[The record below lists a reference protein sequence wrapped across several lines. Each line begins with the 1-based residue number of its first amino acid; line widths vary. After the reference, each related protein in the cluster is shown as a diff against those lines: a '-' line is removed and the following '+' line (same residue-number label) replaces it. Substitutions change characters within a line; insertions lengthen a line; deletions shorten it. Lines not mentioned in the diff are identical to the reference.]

1 MTTAADLTAGVA
13 LRCHDPS
20 KLELT
25 DAQYLILV
33 NQAIDDLT
41 AEQIV
46 TPLAEDESLTL
57 AANVW
62 DYTVPADFA
71 YIKEL
76 RQESAAASSK
86 YPNVI
91 HPSLWRL
98 TIETTTTAIIKFDE
112 NEFTP
117 VAGLHL
123 KVIGQKR
130 VAQLSGVL
138 VAEPGLESFIRERAI
153 GYAADILAGG
163 VSELSAW
170 RRALVQEAWTRSN
183 LIMQRIP
190 REWRPLPDSKRV
202 PGR

>member
-1 MTTAADLTAGVA
+1 MATFADLTAGVA
-13 LRCHDPS
+13 LRCHDS
-20 KLELT
+20 GKLELT
-25 DAQYLILV
+25 DTQYGLLV
-33 NQAIDDLT
+33 NQAIDDLA

-76 RQESAAASSK
+76 RLESAAASSK

-117 VAGLHL
+117 TAGLHL

-183 LIMQRIP
+183 LILQRIP

>member
-1 MTTAADLTAGVA
+1 MTTFANLQAAVA
-13 LRCHDPS
+13 LRCHDS
-20 KLELT
+20 GSLELT
-25 DAQYLILV
+25 AASYGILL

-62 DYTVPADFA
+62 DYTVPTGFA

-76 RQESAAASSK
+76 RQESAVASGK

-98 TIETTTTAIIKFDE
+98 TIETAATAIIKFDE

-130 VAQLSGVL
+130 VAQLTGAD

-170 RRALVQEAWTRSN
+170 RRGLTQECWQRSALI
-183 LIMQRIP
+183 LQRVP
-190 REWRPLPDSKRV
+190 REYRPLPDSKRV
-202 PGR
+202 PGA

>member
-1 MTTAADLTAGVA
+1 MTTAADLTAGVS
-13 LRCHDPS
+13 LRCHDS
-20 KLELT
+20 GKLELN
-25 DAQYLILV
+25 DASYLILV

-62 DYTVPADFA
+62 DYTVPVGFA

-76 RQESAAASSK
+76 RQESAVGSTK

-117 VAGLHL
+117 TAGLHL

-130 VAQLSGVL
+130 VAQLAGVD

-170 RRALVQEAWTRSN
+170 RRGLTQECWQRSALI
-183 LIMQRIP
+183 LQRIP

>member
-1 MTTAADLTAGVA
+1 MTTFANLQAAVA
-13 LRCHDPS
+13 LRCHDS
-20 KLELT
+20 GSLELT
-25 DAQYLILV
+25 AAQYGILI
-33 NQAIDDLT
+33 NQAIDDLA

-46 TPLAEDESLTL
+46 SPLAEDESTII
-57 AANVW
+57 AAVW
-62 DYTVPADFA
+62 DYSVPADFA

-76 RQESAAASSK
+76 RQESAVGSGK

-98 TIETTTTAIIKFDE
+98 AYETGTTAVIKFDE
-112 NEFTP
+112 NEFTL
-117 VAGLHL
+117 VAGVKI

-130 VAQLSGVL
+130 VAQLAGVE

-170 RRALVQEAWTRSN
+170 RRALVQEAWARSN